1 MVAIV
6 LDNVSHRY
14 AGGTTAA
21 EALCAS
27 LAPGRITA
35 ILGPSGSG
43 KTTLLRLVAGLEH
56 PSAGTIRFDDRDVTT
71 VAPARRG
78 VAMVFQQFVL
88 FPHWT
93 VRRNIAFSV
102 RHRADREDRVAEVA
116 ALLGMDRLL
125 DRYPQQLSGG
135 QQQRVA
141 LARALAG
148 EPAVLL
154 LDEPLAHVDAPLRAE
169 ILEVLRSW
177 QRRRG
182 TTVLY
187 VTHDVHE
194 AQRIADD
201 ILLLVDGRTVQ
212 SGTVEQVLRHPVD
225 SRAARWLGV
234 ETSAE
239 AVAARS
245 PDTLSTLSQGE
256 GKLNS

>member
-1 MVAIV
+1 MAIV
-6 LDNVSHRY
+6 LDNVTHRY

-27 LAPGRITA
+27 LASGRITA

-56 PSAGTIRFDDRDVTT
+56 PSAGTIRFGDRDVTT

-102 RHRADREDRVAEVA
+102 RDRADREERVAEVA
-116 ALLGMDRLL
+116 ALLGIDDLL
-125 DRYPQQLSGG
+125 DRYPQRLSGG

-154 LDEPLAHVDAPLRAE
+154 LDEPLAHIDAPLRAE

-177 QRRRG
+177 QRHRG

-194 AQRIADD
+194 ARRVADD

-212 SGTVEQVLRHPVD
+212 SGTAQDVLCHPAD
-225 SRAARWLGV
+225 PRAARWLGV
-234 ETSAE
+234 DSLPVESIPRR
-239 AVAARS
+239 ARES
-245 PDTLSTLSQGE
+245 LSTLSQGE